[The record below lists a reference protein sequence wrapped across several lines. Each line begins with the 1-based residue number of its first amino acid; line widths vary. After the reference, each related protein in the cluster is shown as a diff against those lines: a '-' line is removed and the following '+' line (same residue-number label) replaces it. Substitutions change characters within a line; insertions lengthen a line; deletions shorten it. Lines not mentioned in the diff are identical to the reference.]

1 MLVCPIVGL
10 LDVADL
16 NMGGSLRSM
25 KASCQGVHS
34 GIGVWFV
41 PRRQQAVLERRVVQS
56 CLGCAKIIRQCF
68 SAKGENLVCPIQERE
83 NMDFDKVMQAAKLV
97 LEGKQNPESLTE
109 GKVSR
114 EAFAK
119 LTKFIVPDVSEMTAM
134 RIVLDYK
141 NESGEVVAQLVF
153 RKGKEDAMYYRGKS
167 VGVDSQEESTSGELG
182 EAAGKKWSPGDDVL
196 IFARAGGQLPN
207 DFAALDVAE
216 YRVFGLAKRVD
227 PDAELKKDG
236 MKRYSLIDKSAKS
249 AFMDAAKKEGWTV
262 DGMSSVYTVT
272 VTGIGPRGA
281 SLK

>member
-1 MLVCPIVGL
+1 
-10 LDVADL
+10 
-16 NMGGSLRSM
+16 
-25 KASCQGVHS
+25 
-34 GIGVWFV
+34 
-41 PRRQQAVLERRVVQS
+41 
-56 CLGCAKIIRQCF
+56 
-68 SAKGENLVCPIQERE
+68 
-83 NMDFDKVMQAAKLV
+83 
-97 LEGKQNPESLTE
+97 
-109 GKVSR
+109 
-114 EAFAK
+114 
-119 LTKFIVPDVSEMTAM
+119 M

-153 RKGKEDAMYYRGKS
+153 RKGKEEAMYYRGKS